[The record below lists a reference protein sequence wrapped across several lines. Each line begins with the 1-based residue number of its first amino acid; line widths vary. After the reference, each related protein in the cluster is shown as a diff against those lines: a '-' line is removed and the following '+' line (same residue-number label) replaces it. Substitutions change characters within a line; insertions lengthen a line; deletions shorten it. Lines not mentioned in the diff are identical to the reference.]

1 MKALVSQLDYDTL
14 YERYTQLKW
23 KERYLEI
30 INNFAIHLMEL
41 NTIEEVVWGIAK
53 QVIAR
58 MEFVDCVVYL
68 LDKDRDILIQKAAH
82 GPKNP
87 EELDIKN
94 PITIPLGKGIVG
106 TAAQTGKPEIV
117 SDTRLDGR
125 YILDDDYRL
134 SEISVPIIYEDE
146 VIGVIDSEHPDA
158 NFYTQEHLIILKTI
172 AAISANKIKHA
183 QANEQLRNYQKNL
196 EQEVDLKTKDLQ
208 TAIMNLKRSN
218 KDLESFA
225 YAASHDLQEPLRTI
239 LSYLQLI
246 KMKQKG
252 FSTEFQEYF
261 DFVTG
266 GAERMNYM
274 LQGLLAY
281 SRLGN
286 THKEKTTLL
295 DMNNIIAFIVANL
308 NATIKNNDAQILHG
322 ELHPIKG
329 NKVQIIQ
336 LFQNIIS
343 NALKFKKENIVPVI
357 KISSEQEGGFT
368 TFQISDNGIGI
379 APEYHNK
386 IFTLFRRLHSFD
398 TFQGSGI
405 GLALCKRIVEYH
417 YGEIDVRSELGV
429 GSSFYLRFPR
439 V

>member
-1 MKALVSQLDYDTL
+1 MKTLVSQLDYDTL
-14 YERYTQLKW
+14 HERYTQLKW

-58 MEFVDCVVYL
+58 MEFLDCVVYL
-68 LDKDRDILIQKAAH
+68 LDSERNILIQKAAH

-106 TAAQTGKPEIV
+106 TVAQTGEPEIV
-117 SDTRLDGR
+117 SDTRKDSR

-134 SEISVPIIYEDE
+134 SEISVPIIYENE

-183 QANEQLRNYQKNL
+183 QANEQLRNYRKNL
-196 EQEVDLKTKDLQ
+196 EREVDIKTKDLQ

-246 KMKQKG
+246 KMKQND
-252 FSTEFQEYF
+252 FSSEFQEYF
-261 DFVTG
+261 DFVIG

-286 THKEKTTLL
+286 THKEKAALL
-295 DMNNIIAFIVANL
+295 DMSNIVAFIIANL
-308 NATIKNNDAQILHG
+308 NCTIKDNDAQILYDD
-322 ELHPIKG
+322 LHPIRG

-343 NALKFKKENIVPVI
+343 NALKFKKEDVVPII
-357 KISSEQEGGFT
+357 KISSEQKGGFIV
-368 TFQISDNGIGI
+368 FQISDNGIGI

-398 TFQGSGI
+398 AFQGSGI
-405 GLALCKRIVEYH
+405 GLALCKRIIEYH
-417 YGEIDVRSELGV
+417 YGEIDVSSVLEE
-429 GSSFYLRFPR
+429 GSTFYLRFPR
-439 V
+439 G